1 MAYNT
6 IDELRAARNAALQ
19 KTDFIFRPDIHIDE
33 GDMALLLLY
42 CQDLRD
48 ITEGVDENNIG
59 DVVLPLPKSPIL
71 ANLLKCDVYTP
82 PSE

>member
-6 IDELRAARNAALQ
+6 IDELRAARDVALH
-19 KTDFIFRPDIHIDE
+19 KTDFLFRPDIELDE
-33 GDMALLLLY
+33 GDSALLFMY
-42 CQDLRD
+42 CTELRN
-48 ITEGVDENNIG
+48 ITDSVDENNVG

-71 ANLLKCDVYTP
+71 ATLLKVDVFTP

>member
-6 IDELRAARNAALQ
+6 IDELRAARDVALH
-19 KTDFIFRPDIHIDE
+19 KTDFLFRPDIELDE
-33 GDMALLLLY
+33 GDNALLLMY
-42 CQDLRD
+42 CKELRD

-59 DVVLPLPKSPIL
+59 DVVLPLPKSPII
-71 ANLLKCDVYTP
+71 ANLLKVDVFTP